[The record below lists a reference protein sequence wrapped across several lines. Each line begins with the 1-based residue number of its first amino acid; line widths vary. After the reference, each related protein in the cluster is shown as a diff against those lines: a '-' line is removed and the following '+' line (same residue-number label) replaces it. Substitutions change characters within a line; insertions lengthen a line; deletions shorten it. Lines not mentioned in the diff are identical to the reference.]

1 MMIEVYSIQE
11 MVSFIIAVAWVDLG
25 TWV

>member
-1 MMIEVYSIQE
+1 MIEVYSIQE